1 MRKGNW
7 YWRRVNNSPV
17 AESENQNTKG
27 DRSGTSCRGR
37 DTLQDVLVFR
47 KEYVEMKGE
56 TNLIWEVGYL
66 MMTYTLSTKLMRA
79 EGDTV
84 KGKVHL
90 NSIVESSDDFNIAR
104 DIYKAMLKS
113 LLETMEQKEKGE
125 MKNGK

>member
-1 MRKGNW
+1 
-7 YWRRVNNSPV
+7 
-17 AESENQNTKG
+17 
-27 DRSGTSCRGR
+27 
-37 DTLQDVLVFR
+37 
-47 KEYVEMKGE
+47 MKGE